1 MARPGSSNSTIRFA
15 RFAVDLRAG
24 ELRKE
29 DRRIRLQEQPFQVLA
44 LLLERQG
51 DAVSREELRQ
61 KLWPTDTF
69 VDFDHGLNSAVA
81 RLRGALNDSA
91 DSPKYIETVGRRG
104 YRFIGKVDQQS
115 GPLTAVS
122 EASELVSV
130 GVNRPPARARR
141 KLLLAFA
148 GMGAAAVVITSGI
161 YVASIGTRSRPLS
174 KSIHSI
180 AVLPFEMTAAN
191 PETELLADGITES
204 TIDHLSKLSDLKVI
218 SLRSV
223 LRYQGRRAEP
233 KQIGQDLGV
242 QSVMIGKIDFRGARM
257 VVLAELIDTSDGTHI
272 WGEQYDRKVSDV
284 LSVQENIARE
294 IANKLEVRL
303 STQQAK
309 MLTKR
314 YTQNVEAWQ
323 TYLLARY
330 YWNQRSPEN
339 LRRSVTYF
347 QQSLDQDP
355 SNALAYAGLADS
367 YFVLAVSGN
376 MSPPEAI
383 AKARVAAQKALQLDD
398 SLAEAH
404 TSIAQ
409 ITATHDHDWKTAE
422 REYKRALELRPSYST
437 GHHYYATFLM
447 SMGRH
452 AEALQEMEQAQKL
465 DPLSPIIA
473 TFIGRAYYFAGRNQ
487 DSIDQYMKILAS
499 DPNFLVARTYLIL
512 SEEQAGD
519 IGEALLQAQTFASQI
534 GVGDSRIRELR
545 LAWQA
550 DGERGYW
557 KGMLRQRL
565 SHPSGSGGRSSTS
578 DLELAAIYTRLGD
591 KEHAFPLLERAFEEH
606 DLYILNLKVDPQWR
620 KLHGDARY
628 DDLLRRL
635 RLN

>member
-1 MARPGSSNSTIRFA
+1 MSRPGSPISLVRFGA
-15 RFAVDLRAG
+15 FGVDLRAG
-24 ELRKE
+24 ELRK
-29 DRRIRLQEQPFQVLA
+29 DGRRIRLQEQPFQILT
-44 LLLERQG
+44 LLLERPG
-51 DAVSREELRQ
+51 EAVSREDLRQ

-91 DSPKYIETVGRRG
+91 ERPKYVETVGRRG
-104 YRFIGKVDQQS
+104 YRFIGTISEQMEAAMPHVS
-115 GPLTAVS
+115 G
-122 EASELVSV
+122 
-130 GVNRPPARARR
+130 PARAAERLAQTKADR
-141 KLLLAFA
+141 KSLALFIGFA
-148 GMGAAAVVITSGI
+148 VIAITTTSGI
-161 YVASIGTRSRPLS
+161 YLASNRS
-174 KSIHSI
+174 HSHAAGKTI
-180 AVLPFEMTAAN
+180 NSVAVLPFEMATAN
-191 PETELLADGITES
+191 PQTESLADGITES
-204 TIDHLSKLSDLKVI
+204 AIDHLSRLGNLKVT

-223 LRYQGRRAEP
+223 LRYQGRRVDP
-233 KQIGQDLGV
+233 KQVGQDLGV
-242 QSVMIGKIDFRGARM
+242 QSVMIGKIDFQGARM

-284 LSVQENIARE
+284 LSVQEEIARE

-314 YTQNVEAWQ
+314 YTENVEAWQ
-323 TYLLARY
+323 TYLLGRY

-347 QQSLDQDP
+347 QQSLDHDP
-355 SNALAYAGLADS
+355 LNALAYAGLADS

-376 MSPPEAI
+376 LSPPEAI
-383 AKARVAAQKALQLDD
+383 AKGRAAALRALQLDD

-404 TSIAQ
+404 TSLAQ
-409 ITATHDHDWKTAE
+409 ITAVNDHDWEAAE
-422 REYKRALELRPSYST
+422 KEYKRALELRPSYST

-452 AEALQEMEQAQKL
+452 GEALHEMEQAQKL

-473 TFIGRAYYFAGRNQ
+473 TFIGRAHYFAGRNQ
-487 DSIDQYMKILAS
+487 DSIAQYKKILAS
-499 DPNFLVARTYLIL
+499 DPNFLVARTYLIQ

-519 IGEALLQAQTFASQI
+519 FQEALHQAQAFASQTAA
-534 GVGDSRIRELR
+534 GDSQIRKLR

-557 KGMLRQRL
+557 KEMLRQRL
-565 SHPSGSGGRSSTS
+565 RQRGGMGGRASTS
-578 DLELAAIYTRLGD
+578 DLELAAIYARLGD
-591 KEHAFPLLERAFEEH
+591 NEHAFPLLERAFDEH
-606 DLYILNLKVDPQWR
+606 DLYVLNLKVDPLWA

-635 RLN
+635 RLQ

>member
-1 MARPGSSNSTIRFA
+1 MARPGLSNSTIRFA
-15 RFAVDLRAG
+15 RFAVDLGAG

-44 LLLERQG
+44 LLLERRG
-51 DAVSREELRQ
+51 EAVSREELRQ

-69 VDFDHGLNSAVA
+69 VGFDHGLNSAVA

-104 YRFIGKVDQQS
+104 YRFIAKIDEQI
-115 GPLTAVS
+115 GPLAAQKKTSSSASIADNLPTAIPRRRL
-122 EASELVSV
+122 LV
-130 GVNRPPARARR
+130 
-141 KLLLAFA
+141 AFA
-148 GMGAAAVVITSGI
+148 CIGAAALVVTGMYLAGI
-161 YVASIGTRSRPLS
+161 RTRSRPLG
-174 KSIHSI
+174 KSINSV
-180 AVLPFEMTAAN
+180 AVLPFEVAAAN
-191 PETELLADGITES
+191 PETESLADGITES
-204 TIDHLSKLSDLKVI
+204 AIDHLSRLSDLKVI

-223 LRYQGRRAEP
+223 LRYQGRRVDP
-233 KQIGQDLGV
+233 KQVGQDLGV
-242 QSVMIGKIDFRGARM
+242 QSVMMGKIDFRGPRM
-257 VVLAELIDTSDGTHI
+257 VVLAELIDTTDGTHI

-284 LSVQENIARE
+284 LSVQEEIARE

-314 YTQNVEAWQ
+314 YTENVEAWQ

-347 QQSLDQDP
+347 QQSLVQDP

-409 ITATHDHDWKTAE
+409 ITATHDHDWETAE
-422 REYKRALELRPSYST
+422 REYRRALELRPSYST

-452 AEALQEMEQAQKL
+452 AEALQEMEQAQML

-473 TFIGRAYYFAGRNQ
+473 TFIGRAHYFAGRNQ
-487 DSIDQYMKILAS
+487 DSIDQYKKILAS

-519 IGEALLQAQTFASQI
+519 IGEALLQAEAFASQI
-534 GVGDSRIRELR
+534 GAGDSHIRERR

-557 KGMLRQRL
+557 KEMLRQRL
-565 SHPSGSGGRSSTS
+565 RHPDGSGGRSSTPE
-578 DLELAAIYTRLGD
+578 LELAAIYTRLGD
-591 KEHAFPLLERAFEEH
+591 KEHVFPLLERAFEEH
-606 DLYILNLKVDPQWR
+606 DLYILNLKVDPQWT

-635 RLN
+635 RLL

>member
-1 MARPGSSNSTIRFA
+1 
-15 RFAVDLRAG
+15 VDLRAG

-29 DRRIRLQEQPFQVLA
+29 DRRIRLQEQPFQILA

-51 DAVSREELRQ
+51 EVVSREELRQ
-61 KLWPTDTF
+61 KLWPADTF

-91 DSPKYIETVGRRG
+91 DSPKYIETVGGRG
-104 YRFIGKVDQQS
+104 YRFIAKIDQQNGVLAAQREICS
-115 GPLTAVS
+115 STNIDLPTARPRRRLLVVF
-122 EASELVSV
+122 AS
-130 GVNRPPARARR
+130 
-141 KLLLAFA
+141 
-148 GMGAAAVVITSGI
+148 MGAAALVVTAGMYLAGI
-161 YVASIGTRSRPLS
+161 RTRSRPLG
-174 KSIHSI
+174 KSISSV
-180 AVLPFEMTAAN
+180 AVLPFEVAAAS
-191 PETELLADGITES
+191 PETESLADGITES
-204 TIDHLSKLSDLKVI
+204 AIDHLSRLSNLKVI

-223 LRYQGRRAEP
+223 LRYQGRRVDP
-233 KQIGQDLGV
+233 QQVGQDLGV
-242 QSVMIGKIDFRGARM
+242 QSVMMGKIDFRGPRI

-284 LSVQENIARE
+284 LSVQEDLARE

-303 STQQAK
+303 TTQQAK

-314 YTQNVEAWQ
+314 YTENVEAWQ

-347 QQSLDQDP
+347 QQSLVQDS

-367 YFVLAVSGN
+367 YFVLGVSGN

-383 AKARVAAQKALQLDD
+383 AKARVAAEKALRLDD

-409 ITATHDHDWKTAE
+409 ITATHDHDWESAE
-422 REYKRALELRPSYST
+422 REYKRALELRPGYST

-452 AEALQEMEQAQKL
+452 AEALQELEQAQKL

-473 TFIGRAYYFAGRNQ
+473 TFVGRAHYFAGRNQ
-487 DSIDQYMKILAS
+487 DSIDQYKKILAS

-519 IGEALLQAQTFASQI
+519 IGEALLQTQAFASQI
-534 GVGDSRIRELR
+534 GEGDAHVRALR
-545 LAWQA
+545 RAWQA

-557 KGMLRQRL
+557 KEMLRQRF
-565 SHPSGSGGRSSTS
+565 SHPRGSGGRSSTPE
-578 DLELAAIYTRLGD
+578 LELAAIYTRLGD
-591 KEHAFPLLERAFEEH
+591 KERAFPLLERAFDER
-606 DLYILNLKVDPQWR
+606 DLYILNLKVDPQWT

>member
-1 MARPGSSNSTIRFA
+1 MARPGLSNSTIRFA
-15 RFAVDLRAG
+15 RFAVDLGAG

-44 LLLERQG
+44 LLLERRG
-51 DAVSREELRQ
+51 EAVSREELRQ

-104 YRFIGKVDQQS
+104 YRFIAKIDEQI
-115 GPLTAVS
+115 GPLAAQKKTSSSASIADNLPTAIPRRRL
-122 EASELVSV
+122 LV
-130 GVNRPPARARR
+130 
-141 KLLLAFA
+141 AFA
-148 GMGAAAVVITSGI
+148 CIGAAALVVTGMYLAGI
-161 YVASIGTRSRPLS
+161 RTRSRPLG
-174 KSIHSI
+174 KSINSV
-180 AVLPFEMTAAN
+180 AVLPFEVAAAN
-191 PETELLADGITES
+191 PETESLADGITES
-204 TIDHLSKLSDLKVI
+204 AIDHLSRLSDLKVI

-223 LRYQGRRAEP
+223 LRYQGRRVDP
-233 KQIGQDLGV
+233 KQVGQDLGV
-242 QSVMIGKIDFRGARM
+242 QSVMMGKIDFRGPRM
-257 VVLAELIDTSDGTHI
+257 VVLAELIDTTDGTHI

-284 LSVQENIARE
+284 LSVQEEIARE

-314 YTQNVEAWQ
+314 YTENVEAWQ

-347 QQSLDQDP
+347 QQSLVQDP

-409 ITATHDHDWKTAE
+409 ITATHDHDWETAE
-422 REYKRALELRPSYST
+422 REYRRALELRPSYST

-452 AEALQEMEQAQKL
+452 AEALQEMEQAQML

-473 TFIGRAYYFAGRNQ
+473 TFIGRAHYFAGRNQ
-487 DSIDQYMKILAS
+487 DSIDQYKKILAS

-519 IGEALLQAQTFASQI
+519 IGEALLQAEAFASQI
-534 GVGDSRIRELR
+534 GAGHSHIRERR

-557 KGMLRQRL
+557 KEMLRQRL
-565 SHPSGSGGRSSTS
+565 SHPGGSGGRSSTS
-578 DLELAAIYTRLGD
+578 DMELAAIYTRLGD

-606 DLYILNLKVDPQWR
+606 DLYILNLKVDPQWT

-635 RLN
+635 RLL

>member
-1 MARPGSSNSTIRFA
+1 MAQLASSISTVRFGV
-15 RFAVDLRAG
+15 FCVDLHAG
-24 ELRKE
+24 ELRK
-29 DRRIRLQEQPFQVLA
+29 DGRRIRLQEQPLQILA
-44 LLLERQG
+44 LLLERPG
-51 DAVSREELRQ
+51 EAVSREVLRQ

-91 DSPKYIETVGRRG
+91 ELPKYIETVGRRG
-104 YRFIGKVDQQS
+104 YRFIGRIEDHNGALERPS
-115 GPLTAVS
+115 GTSAGIGAADRHPL
-122 EASELVSV
+122 AS
-130 GVNRPPARARR
+130 ARR
-141 KLLLAFA
+141 KFFRILAGLAAAIVIASGLYVALLAPH
-148 GMGAAAVVITSGI
+148 S
-161 YVASIGTRSRPLS
+161 SPLS
-174 KSIHSI
+174 KSIHSV
-180 AVLPFEMTAAN
+180 AVLPFEMTSTN
-191 PETELLADGITES
+191 PESESLADGITES
-204 TIDHLSKLSDLKVI
+204 AIDHLSRLGELKVI

-223 LRYQGRRAEP
+223 MRYRGHAAEP

-242 QSVMIGKIDFRGARM
+242 QSVMIGKIDFRGNRM
-257 VVLAELIDTSDGTHI
+257 VVLAELIDTSDGAHI

-284 LSVQENIARE
+284 FSVQEDIARE
-294 IANKLEVRL
+294 IARKLEVRL
-303 STQQAK
+303 STQQTK

-314 YTQNVEAWQ
+314 YTENVEAWQ

-330 YWNQRSPEN
+330 YWNQRSPED

-347 QQSLDQDP
+347 QQSLVQDP

-383 AKARVAAQKALQLDD
+383 AKARVAAEKALQLDD

-409 ITATHDHDWKTAE
+409 ITASHDHDWETAE
-422 REYKRALELRPSYST
+422 REYKRALELRPGYST
-437 GHHYYATFLM
+437 GHHYYATLLM

-452 AEALQEMEQAQKL
+452 AEALQELEQAQKL

-473 TFIGRAYYFAGRNQ
+473 TFIGRAHYFAGRNQ
-487 DSIDQYMKILAS
+487 DSIDQYKKILAS

-519 IGEALLQAQTFASQI
+519 IGEALLQAQALASQI
-534 GVGDSRIRELR
+534 GDGDAQVRALR

-557 KGMLRQRL
+557 KEMLRQRF
-565 SHPSGSGGRSSTS
+565 SHPRGSGGRSSTS
-578 DLELAAIYTRLGD
+578 ELELAAIYARLGD
-591 KEHAFPLLERAFEEH
+591 KERAFPLLERAFDEH
-606 DLYILNLKVDPQWR
+606 DLYIPNLKVDPQWTN
-620 KLHGDARY
+620 LHGDARY
-628 DDLLRRL
+628 DDWLRKL

>member
-1 MARPGSSNSTIRFA
+1 MSRPGSPKSLVRFGA
-15 RFAVDLRAG
+15 FGVDLRAG
-24 ELRKE
+24 ELRK
-29 DRRIRLQEQPFQVLA
+29 DGRRIRLQEQPFQILT
-44 LLLERQG
+44 LLLERPG
-51 DAVSREELRQ
+51 EAVSREDLRQ

-91 DSPKYIETVGRRG
+91 EWPKYVETVGRRG
-104 YRFIGKVDQQS
+104 YRFIGTINEQMEAVRPQVS
-115 GPLTAVS
+115 GS
-122 EASELVSV
+122 
-130 GVNRPPARARR
+130 ARAGERLAQTKADR
-141 KLLLAFA
+141 KSLALFIGFA
-148 GMGAAAVVITSGI
+148 VITIATTSGI
-161 YVASIGTRSRPLS
+161 YLASNRA
-174 KSIHSI
+174 HSHAAGKTI
-180 AVLPFEMTAAN
+180 NSVAVLPFEIATAN
-191 PETELLADGITES
+191 PQTESLADGITES
-204 TIDHLSKLSDLKVI
+204 AIDHLSRLGNLKVT

-223 LRYQGRRAEP
+223 LRYQGRRVDP
-233 KQIGQDLGV
+233 KQVGQDLGV
-242 QSVMIGKIDFRGARM
+242 QSVMIGKIDFQGARM

-284 LSVQENIARE
+284 LSVQEEIARE

-309 MLTKR
+309 VLTKR
-314 YTQNVEAWQ
+314 YTENVEAWQ
-323 TYLLARY
+323 TYLLGRY

-347 QQSLDQDP
+347 QQSLDHDP
-355 SNALAYAGLADS
+355 LNALAYAGLADS

-376 MSPPEAI
+376 MSPREAI
-383 AKARVAAQKALQLDD
+383 AKGRAAALRALQLDD

-404 TSIAQ
+404 TSLAQ
-409 ITATHDHDWKTAE
+409 ITAVNDHDWEAAE
-422 REYKRALELRPSYST
+422 KEYKRALELRPSYST

-452 AEALQEMEQAQKL
+452 REALQEMEQAQKL

-473 TFIGRAYYFAGRNQ
+473 TFIGRAHYFAGRNQ
-487 DSIDQYMKILAS
+487 DSIAQYKKILAS
-499 DPNFLVARTYLIL
+499 DPNFLVARTYLIQ

-519 IGEALLQAQTFASQI
+519 FQEALHQAQAFASQTAAN
-534 GVGDSRIRELR
+534 DSQIRKLR

-557 KGMLRQRL
+557 KEMLRQRL
-565 SHPSGSGGRSSTS
+565 RQRGGMGGRASTS
-578 DLELAAIYTRLGD
+578 DLELAAIYARLGD
-591 KEHAFPLLERAFEEH
+591 NEHAFPLLERAFDEH
-606 DLYILNLKVDPQWR
+606 DLYVLNLKVDPLWA

-635 RLN
+635 GLQ